1 MERSEIEINEV
12 ATKPSCALS
21 RTRQER
27 ESPDGHGNQ
36 WWFLRL
42 NNTMPALHTFA
53 LPVQTPFD
61 WQSLLAFLRVR
72 ATPGVETVTD
82 SDYSRTI
89 ADGSEPQTL
98 SVCFDQTIAALKV
111 SYSGKADTRRVID
124 EHICQLF
131 KTDLSTSPI
140 EASLGRDPWLARFVR
155 QQPGLRVPGGWS
167 AFEVAARAILGQQVS
182 VPAATTLMGRLV
194 RSAGTRLTE
203 TTWLFPDPKQVLE
216 ADLSKLGVPRSR
228 FETLKSL
235 AGFFAELGDHCVQQ
249 PDVRARLLTI
259 QGIGPWTA
267 GYILMRTGTGHDHWP
282 EGDLVLR
289 KALSKN
295 KVLIAPARMEQ
306 AFRRWSP
313 YRAYATIHIW
323 RGYVSRTN

>member
-1 MERSEIEINEV
+1 
-12 ATKPSCALS
+12 
-21 RTRQER
+21 
-27 ESPDGHGNQ
+27 
-36 WWFLRL
+36 
-42 NNTMPALHTFA
+42 MPALSSFA
-53 LPVQTPFD
+53 IAVQTPFD
-61 WQSLLAFLRVR
+61 WQSLLAFLRAR

-89 ADGSEPQTL
+89 ADGSAPQTL
-98 SVCFDQTIAALKV
+98 SVRFDQAVAALKV
-111 SYSGKADTRRVID
+111 SYSGKADMGRAIA
-124 EHICQLF
+124 EHLKQLF
-131 KTDLSTSPI
+131 RPDLSTLPI
-140 EASLGRDPWLARFVR
+140 ETYLGRDPWLSRFVR
-155 QQPGLRVPGGWS
+155 RQPGLRVPGGWS
-167 AFEVAARAILGQQVS
+167 AFEVAARAILGQQIS

-194 RSAGTRLTE
+194 RSAGNHLTE
-203 TTWLFPDPKQVLE
+203 TAWLFPTPKQVLE
-216 ADLSKLGVPRSR
+216 ADLSNLGVPRSR
-228 FETLKSL
+228 LQTLKSL
-235 AGFFAELGDHCVQQ
+235 AEFFAEFGNDCVQQ

-323 RGYVSRTN
+323 RGYVSRTNSNTQNSNAQDE